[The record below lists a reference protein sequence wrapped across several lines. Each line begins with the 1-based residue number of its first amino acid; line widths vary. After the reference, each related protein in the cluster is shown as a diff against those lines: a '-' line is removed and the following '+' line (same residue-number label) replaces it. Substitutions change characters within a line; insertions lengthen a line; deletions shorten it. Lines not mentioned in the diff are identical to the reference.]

1 MKEIASTL
9 DVAVS
14 SVSSWT
20 RDIALDEEQLAALRA
35 RNPIHD
41 QQVAGHGGQR
51 ERARAGASSG
61 RRRGARG
68 QDRTTRPPERFA
80 FSVNCF
86 LNNGLPLHDIEQH
99 WLAALGL
106 PETCLRAAQV
116 NVVSRASR
124 WKRNTL
130 VYGTGRLCVHSV
142 AIVQSIYGAI
152 QEYGG
157 FARPEWLD

>member
-51 ERARAGASSG
+51 ERARAVAGG
-61 RRRGARG
+61 GARAG
-68 QDRTTRPPERFA
+68 
-80 FSVNCF
+80 
-86 LNNGLPLHDIEQH
+86 
-99 WLAALGL
+99 
-106 PETCLRAAQV
+106 
-116 NVVSRASR
+116 
-124 WKRNTL
+124 K
-130 VYGTGRLCVHSV
+130 TGRP
-142 AIVQSIYGAI
+142 G
-152 QEYGG
+152 
-157 FARPEWLD
+157 RPNASPSR